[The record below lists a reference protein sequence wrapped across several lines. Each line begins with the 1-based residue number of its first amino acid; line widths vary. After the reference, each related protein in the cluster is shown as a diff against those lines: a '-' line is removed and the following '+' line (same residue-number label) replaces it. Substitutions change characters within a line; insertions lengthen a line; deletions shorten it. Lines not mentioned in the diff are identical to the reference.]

1 MGEENLSG
9 LVPTMGTAF
18 ILSIVIIISIWKI
31 FEKAGKP
38 GWAAIIPIYNMY
50 VLLKIVGRPGWWLIL
65 FFIPIA
71 NIIIPFIV
79 AIDLAKA
86 FKRSTLFGIVLLG
99 LFSFIGYM
107 ILGFG
112 KSVYTNPSSTPAQTP
127 QPAPQS

>member
-1 MGEENLSG
+1 MGFA
-9 LVPTMGTAF
+9 LV
-18 ILSIVIIISIWKI
+18 LSIIVIVSIWKI

-71 NIIIPFIV
+71 NIIVPFIV

-107 ILGFG
+107 VLGFG
-112 KSVYTNPSSTPAQTP
+112 KSVYTNASSTPGQTP